1 MNDFERDS
9 KTILV
14 VEDDPNIQE
23 ALRYS
28 LEKENYRLILADDGD
43 LALTLAQNHS
53 PDLILLD
60 IMLPGMDGLTV
71 CKRIREENNVPIIML
86 TAKTEEIDKVLGLE
100 LGADDYITKPF
111 SMRELIARIK
121 VQLRHSSSK
130 NGTTKANA
138 TDILNFGN
146 LVVDTY
152 SYTAKL
158 NDVQLNLRP
167 REFNLLTFFMRNKGK
182 ALTRLQ
188 ILEALWGHDYIGD
201 TRTVDVHIRW
211 LRQKLETNPGKP
223 LRIVTVRGIGYR
235 FDG

>member
-1 MNDFERDS
+1 MSDREKDP

-201 TRTVDVHIRW
+201 TRTVDVHISW
-211 LRQKLETNPGKP
+211 LRQKLETNPEKP
-223 LRIVTVRGIGYR
+223 LRIFTVRGIGYR

>member
-1 MNDFERDS
+1 
-9 KTILV
+9 
-14 VEDDPNIQE
+14 
-23 ALRYS
+23 
-28 LEKENYRLILADDGD
+28 
-43 LALTLAQNHS
+43 
-53 PDLILLD
+53 
-60 IMLPGMDGLTV
+60 
-71 CKRIREENNVPIIML
+71 ML

-121 VQLRHSSSK
+121 VQLRHSNSK
-130 NGTTKANA
+130 NGTPKANA

-167 REFNLLTFFMRNKGK
+167 REFNLLTFLMRNKGK
-182 ALTRLQ
+182 ALTRHQ

-211 LRQKLETNPGKP
+211 LRQKLERNPEKP
-223 LRIVTVRGIGYR
+223 LRIITVRGIGYR

>member
-1 MNDFERDS
+1 MSDREKDP

-43 LALTLAQNHS
+43 MALTLAQNHS
-53 PDLILLD
+53 PDLVLLD
-60 IMLPGMDGLTV
+60 IMLPGIDGLAV

-201 TRTVDVHIRW
+201 TRTVDVHISW
-211 LRQKLETNPGKP
+211 LRQKLETNPEKP

>member
-1 MNDFERDS
+1 MSDREKDP

-201 TRTVDVHIRW
+201 TRTVDVHISW
-211 LRQKLETNPGKP
+211 LRQKLETNPEKP

>member
-201 TRTVDVHIRW
+201 TRTVDVHISW
-211 LRQKLETNPGKP
+211 LRQKLETNPEKP

>member
-1 MNDFERDS
+1 MSDREKDP

-43 LALTLAQNHS
+43 MALTLAQNHS

-201 TRTVDVHIRW
+201 TRTVDVHISW
-211 LRQKLETNPGKP
+211 LRQKLETNPEKP

>member
-1 MNDFERDS
+1 MSDREKDP

-201 TRTVDVHIRW
+201 TRTVDVHISW
-211 LRQKLETNPGKP
+211 LRQKLETNPEKP
-223 LRIVTVRGIGYR
+223 LRIVTVRCIGYR

>member
-1 MNDFERDS
+1 MSDREKDP

-28 LEKENYRLILADDGD
+28 LEKDNYRLILADDGE

-201 TRTVDVHIRW
+201 TRTVDVHISW
-211 LRQKLETNPGKP
+211 LRQKLETNPEKP

>member
-1 MNDFERDS
+1 MSDREKDP